1 MDKVY
6 KLDEFFSIQKTNISN
21 ITAFLTQKWVIDI
34 EETVKDLVATQ
45 GDKWDCTESRN
56 AQEGSK
62 LKSFLTVVKYMMQ
75 DSLAKIA
82 TRSIKNFI
90 DAVQIKM
97 PDKVILHASNNVEN
111 WFKRFANMDEDLIEY
126 PQSLFYLE
134 IEEDLPNEQYKFS
147 EHLNNFMDTMMQLQN
162 MGITALEDID
172 QVEKKILRDMFKVT
186 GLMGKIHAPKLLDP
200 AQGDQEAQENL
211 YIWNG
216 LLQLKKLM
224 DDALEP
230 LKSQLKIFKKIQ
242 NEIKLNPDEWFMSY
256 YAALV
261 QDLELSNNRDESDRK
276 ENEVEVVLM

>member
-21 ITAFLTQKWVIDI
+21 ITSFLTQKWVIDI

-45 GDKWDCTESRN
+45 GDKWDCTEIRN
-56 AQEGSK
+56 AWEGSK

-147 EHLNNFMDTMMQLQN
+147 EHLNNFMDTMMQL
-162 MGITALEDID
+162 
-172 QVEKKILRDMFKVT
+172 
-186 GLMGKIHAPKLLDP
+186 
-200 AQGDQEAQENL
+200 
-211 YIWNG
+211 
-216 LLQLKKLM
+216 
-224 DDALEP
+224 
-230 LKSQLKIFKKIQ
+230 
-242 NEIKLNPDEWFMSY
+242 
-256 YAALV
+256 
-261 QDLELSNNRDESDRK
+261 
-276 ENEVEVVLM
+276 